1 MAQPR
6 LLLDVNVWLAL
17 FDERHVHHLRAN
29 ELLADPQLRIASCP
43 MTENGVFRILSMPSY
58 FLGRLTYPQI
68 REMMQK
74 VCSDVDHEFWPDDL
88 SLRADDVL
96 DWSRITGHN
105 QITDAYLLALAVKHD
120 ACFASFDQKITLSS
134 VKNAKAQHL
143 SVL

>member
-1 MAQPR
+1 MTPPR

-17 FDERHVHHLRAN
+17 FDERHMHHRSAT
-29 ELLADPQLRIASCP
+29 ELMAQPTLKIASCP
-43 MTENGVFRILSMPSY
+43 LVENGVFRILSMPSY

-74 VCSDVDHEFWPDDL
+74 VCVHVDHLFWPDDL

-105 QITDAYLLALAVKHD
+105 QITDAYLLALAVKHGGS
-120 ACFASFDQKITLSS
+120 FASFDQKIALSS
-134 VKNAKAQHL
+134 VKNAKAHHL
-143 SVL
+143 VLL